1 MAKLIISRDGQ
12 VVQQVELVK
21 DRTTFGRHPGNDV
34 VLEHATVSGRH
45 AAVTLSG
52 TGVAVEDLGSTN
64 GTYVNGKR
72 TARQQLAD
80 RDRLVMAVFQL
91 DFVDG
96 PRRLP
101 DEAPPQD
108 AVGALMSGG
117 QGAGRQS
124 GFGAPSVAQPA
135 AAAAARLPVG
145 RIDVTSGPHAG
156 KSLPLAKPLTTLGS
170 PGAVV
175 VVISRHTDHFC
186 VALMEGAASATLNG
200 QPIAREPRRL
210 HDGDQLT
217 LAGTNM
223 SFFVAG

>member
-12 VVQQVELVK
+12 VVQHVELVK

-34 VLEHATVSGRH
+34 VLEHATVSSRH

-80 RDRLVMAVFQL
+80 RDRLVMAVYQL

-101 DEAPPQD
+101 DEEPQQD

-117 QGAGRQS
+117 QGAARQS
-124 GFGAPSVAQPA
+124 SFGLPSVAQPA
-135 AAAAARLPVG
+135 APAAPVPGG
-145 RIDVTSGPHAG
+145 RIEVTSGPHAG
-156 KSLPLAKPLTTLGS
+156 KSLPLSKPLTTLGS

-175 VVISRHTDHFC
+175 VVISRHADHFC
-186 VALMEGAASATLNG
+186 VALMEGAAPATLNG

-223 SFFVAG
+223 SFFAAS